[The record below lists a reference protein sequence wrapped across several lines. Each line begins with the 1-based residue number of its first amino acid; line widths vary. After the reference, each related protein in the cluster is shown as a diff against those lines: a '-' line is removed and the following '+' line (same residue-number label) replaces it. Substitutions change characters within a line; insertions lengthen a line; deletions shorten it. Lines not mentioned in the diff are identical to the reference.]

1 MILDE
6 KAVDAAACAIFHAK
20 PRNRIWDALPTEFKN
35 QYRKQARA
43 AVSAYLAAG
52 WQDIS
57 TAPKD
62 GTHVLLFGEQSRDD
76 CGVRFKGEFQ
86 STGYWDIFDDSW
98 CATGSH
104 WDGPF
109 MQPTHWMPLGPPP
122 VGSGQN
128 LADANSKSPIQARE
142 E

>member
-1 MILDE
+1 MVMHDE
-6 KAVDAAACAIFHAK
+6 KIVEAVGCAIFHAK

-57 TAPKD
+57 TAPEDEWLLVATTGGWVGEAMVVD
-62 GTHVLLFGEQSRDD
+62 GEW
-76 CGVRFKGEFQ
+76 K
-86 STGYWDIFDDSW
+86 W
-98 CATGSH
+98 ATGNVFHS
-104 WDGPF
+104 DIIPLK
-109 MQPTHWMPLGPPP
+109 WMPLPEHPEI
-122 VGSGQN
+122 SGRT